1 MARSNE
7 TQYLKMARRYAERGD
22 ASNAVR
28 IVVNTLR
35 NNPRYIE
42 TQPEAIEFLASV
54 LIPGFDEE
62 LAILE
67 TRHPAFGIRLRRA
80 LTQQGRVDLIR
91 IYEKNFNAFCISRM
105 KNHRFTDD
113 WSNDVHYNDRNN
125 ENSAFSVVQSGLTVP
140 REYASQPAA
149 SFVTRGACADT
160 PAALSAFDQAILNIP
175 RPQPEG
181 SAKSSKSTRSSSHFE
196 RVCVRRSSPE
206 TPTDASNDDPR
217 IILDFD
223 DRIRNAQKNTLFTQ
237 TQTRFTSFAEE
248 REKLKETTSKSG
260 TSRKLGPQPS
270 ATERIAEVTHALSET
285 PSVEPYHVRN
295 PLRFRATPR
304 QILVCVGLCLLC
316 VFLLMTY
323 QTLQPDIEK
332 LALQNTSVAYILAA
346 ESGDTAHFSD
356 DAIAQI
362 STDEDWVQGY
372 RLFLETW
379 RAIHFDNALLP
390 VMEPNAMPHVSPAYA
405 AYIMGE
411 IHNGHF
417 QSIQT
422 WFDKHREDTELW
434 KTHSYFKT
442 WIQAQ
447 LDEASGKLSA
457 AANRYDKLLHSPL
470 APFARVQ
477 LAVLALRADDTD
489 AEVRRIFLQRRSQ
502 DTADTPG
509 DVPAMVKCATAILA
523 PHADADVPVIPH
535 LRAPYRTYCATGR
548 MLSRMASNRFGASLQ
563 DRRDLDRLQREI
575 DAAPR
580 AHHFDNH
587 ILRAMIAAQ
596 LYLQNTTQA
605 IAYYKKLD
613 LPENHPRRAALRT
626 SILKNAIQYGNL
638 SAIHEISPNI
648 PKNISIFTA
657 ARVLDTEHSDRI
669 EIPKIAEQLLIYGSA
684 KPQSNASMD
693 EIYWLA
699 YNGQYETALTRLRNW
714 RKSHDETLEP
724 LLLQAEIL
732 SLSGKHRAAADLLDN
747 AVANGT
753 PAASFIA
760 LSNAYR
766 ARANLP
772 LAPNAVVLKFL
783 TFSDYAAESAR
794 CEVLWRTQSPF
805 ATSCIRSLYK
815 NKNTRTKA
823 AWIMAHLPSPKAQP
837 LGTAQDWEKANA
849 EGMSFPGFHLAYAR
863 VLKKENRLREAAQQ
877 YANAILIDD
886 TTASIDVI
894 RELEQ
899 MFAGNARRYDG
910 IKRFE
915 SLIAR
920 AEAKH
925 FDPERL
931 GEMHLSAARIYQP
944 QLPSSDAKRHLSRA
958 LDLLGDRP
966 DILIGFVRYY
976 DAKDKPE
983 TAAKWRARLKK
994 ALENHETDAP

>member
-42 TQPEAIEFLASV
+42 MQPEAIDFLASV

-67 TRHPAFGIRLRRA
+67 TRHPAFGVRLRRA

-91 IYEKNFNAFCISRM
+91 VYEKNFNAFCISQM
-105 KNHRFTDD
+105 KNHRFIDG
-113 WSNDVHYNDRNN
+113 WSNDIRYNNQND
-125 ENSAFSVVQSGLTVP
+125 EHSALITAPMGLPETGV
-140 REYASQPAA
+140 YAPQAA
-149 SFVTRGACADT
+149 SREWRAENQA
-160 PAALSAFDQAILNIP
+160 PNAFDQAIFNIP
-175 RPQPEG
+175 RPQPE
-181 SAKSSKSTRSSSHFE
+181 SSTKSSKSTRSSSHFE
-196 RVCVRRSSPE
+196 RVCVRKSTPE
-206 TPTDASNDDPR
+206 MPACADNDDPR

-332 LALQNTSVAYILAA
+332 IALQNTSAAYILAA
-346 ESGDTAHFSD
+346 EAGETATLSD
-356 DAIAQI
+356 DAIAKF
-362 STDEDWVQGY
+362 STDADWIQGY

-379 RAIHFDNALLP
+379 RAIHFEDAQLP
-390 VMEPNAMPHVSPAYA
+390 VIHPDTLPPVAPAYA
-405 AYIMGE
+405 AYVMGE
-411 IHNGHF
+411 IHNAHF
-417 QSIQT
+417 QSVQA
-422 WFDKHREDTELW
+422 WFDKHREDSGLW
-434 KTHSYFKT
+434 KAHPYFKT

-457 AANRYDKLLHSPL
+457 AANRYDKLSHSPL
-470 APFARVQ
+470 APFARAQ
-477 LAVLALRADDTD
+477 LAVLALRADDAN
-489 AEVRRIFLQRRSQ
+489 AEIRRIFLRRRAQ
-502 DTADTPG
+502 DTADTA
-509 DVPAMVKCATAILA
+509 DSAHDAPAVVKCAAAILDS
-523 PHADADVPVIPH
+523 HADVDVPVIPH

-548 MLSRMASNRFGASLQ
+548 ILSRMESNRFGASLQ
-563 DRRDLDRLQREI
+563 DRRDLDQLQREI
-575 DAAPR
+575 HASARD
-580 AHHFDNH
+580 HHFDNH
-587 ILRAMIAAQ
+587 LLRAMIASQ

-613 LPENHPRRAALRT
+613 LPNNHPRRAALRT
-626 SILKNAIQYGNL
+626 NILKNAIQYGNL
-638 SAIHEISPNI
+638 SAIHDIFPNM

-657 ARVLDTEHSDRI
+657 ARVFDTERSNHI
-669 EIPKIAEQLLIYGSA
+669 EIPKIAEQILMYGSA
-684 KPQSNASMD
+684 KPLPNASMD

-699 YNGQYETALTRLRNW
+699 YNGQYETALTRLRDL
-714 RKSHDETLEP
+714 RKSHGDNLEP

-747 AVANGT
+747 AAANGT
-753 PAASFIA
+753 PAAAFIA

-766 ARANLP
+766 ARAHLP

-794 CEVLWRTQSPF
+794 CEVLWRTQSPS
-805 ATSCIRSLYK
+805 ATPCIRSLYK

-823 AWIMAHLPSPKAQP
+823 AWIMAHLPSPAAQP
-837 LGTAQDWEKANA
+837 LGKAQDWEKANA
-849 EGMSFPGFHLAYAR
+849 EGMSFPGFHLAFAR
-863 VLKKENRLREAAQQ
+863 ILKKDNRLKEAAQQ
-877 YANAILIDD
+877 YANALLNDD
-886 TTASIDVI
+886 TTASIGVI
-894 RELEQ
+894 RELEH

-925 FDPERL
+925 FDPELL

-966 DILIGFVRYY
+966 DILMGFVRYY